1 MLQLMIFP
9 VCSLL
14 LKLSRS
20 AIFFLSAVVT
30 SWLPTL
36 CEQIRAMGS
45 ITTDFSSAF
54 NKGPWSTRQQSSE
67 QEEKIRGW
75 RASPSISHGRI
86 RRYWALGD
94 RSKSTHDKI
103 GIVAARMVKIH
114 LWLPSEQAIKAVMQA
129 AVAAGF
135 VRQEDERIG
144 IVRSIKGALKQRTKA
159 KSKSLQLP
167 TPMPSHP
174 NQLPAEIFEAAYPAE

>member
-1 MLQLMIFP
+1 MASNAVRADSCHGIHHHRLQQCFQQ
-9 VCSLL
+9 
-14 LKLSRS
+14 R
-20 AIFFLSAVVT
+20 AVVDSPAVKRT
-30 SWLPTL
+30 RRENQGLESFA
-36 CEQIRAMGS
+36 QY
-45 ITTDFSSAF
+45 FSRK
-54 NKGPWSTRQQSSE
+54 N
-67 QEEKIRGW
+67 QEVL
-75 RASPSISHGRI
+75 
-86 RRYWALGD
+86 ALGD